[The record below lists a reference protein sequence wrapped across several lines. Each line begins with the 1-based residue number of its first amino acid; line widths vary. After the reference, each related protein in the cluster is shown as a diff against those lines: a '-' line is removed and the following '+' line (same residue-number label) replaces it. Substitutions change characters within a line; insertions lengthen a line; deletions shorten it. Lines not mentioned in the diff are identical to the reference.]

1 MKSMTFEETMI
12 SAFILSLAALV
23 IVLPVIW
30 YLIPLLKIERFFY

>member
-1 MKSMTFEETMI
+1 MKGMTSEETMI

-30 YLIPLLKIERFFY
+30 YLLPLLNVEGLFY

>member
-1 MKSMTFEETMI
+1 MNGMTSEETMI

-30 YLIPLLKIERFFY
+30 YLLPLLNVESFFY

>member
-1 MKSMTFEETMI
+1 MKSMTSEETMI

-30 YLIPLLKIERFFY
+30 YLLPLLNVEGLFY